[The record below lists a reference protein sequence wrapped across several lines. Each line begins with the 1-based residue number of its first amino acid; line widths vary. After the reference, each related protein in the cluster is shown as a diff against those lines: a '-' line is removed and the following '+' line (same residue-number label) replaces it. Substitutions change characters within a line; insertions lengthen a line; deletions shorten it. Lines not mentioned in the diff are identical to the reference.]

1 MSETS
6 ANYTTG
12 LTAQHML
19 ETQPLPCLLRYP
31 HPPAT
36 ILHTPETQAR
46 TFSTDPEMHA
56 TPKRQHSSAKAIQ
69 HPARPYS
76 PTARHSVP
84 AQQSSGKAAG
94 AAVQKY
100 HIYKRQHITTSTRQQ
115 TRSSIAVRRQANDRQ
130 RQRHS
135 NTAAQS
141 QANDRQRQRHSST
154 AVQRQANDRQRH
166 RHSSIAVRRQAN
178 DRQRLVSPAP
188 AQQRHTQNKKPGQR
202 STAAPGHRRSLNNA
216 MRRPSTGTRR
226 PERAPYLITFP
237 SLNAVPI
244 RAPMAR

>member
-12 LTAQHML
+12 LTTQHML

-84 AQQSSGKAAG
+84 AQQSSGKAAWRG
-94 AAVQKY
+94 CPEISHLPAAT
-100 HIYKRQHITTSTRQQ
+100 HHNIDTTTDTEQHNSPPP
-115 TRSSIAVRRQANDRQ
+115 SQ
-130 RQRHS
+130 RP
-135 NTAAQS
+135 
-141 QANDRQRQRHSST
+141 
-154 AVQRQANDRQRH
+154 
-166 RHSSIAVRRQAN
+166 
-178 DRQRLVSPAP
+178 PAP
-188 AQQRHTQNKKPGQR
+188 PTQQHSCPAPSQLPPAPHQC
-202 STAAPGHRRSLNNA
+202 STGSAAPYPKQKTGTAKHRRPGHRRSLNNA

>member
-19 ETQPLPCLLRYP
+19 ETQPLPCLLRYL

-36 ILHTPETQAR
+36 TLHTPETQAR

-84 AQQSSGKAAG
+84 AQQSSGKAAWRG
-94 AAVQKY
+94 CPEISHLQAATHHNIDTTTDTEQHNNPPPAPPTQQRSSPAASQQPTAPPTQQHDAAAQKY
-100 HIYKRQHITTSTRQQ
+100 HIDQRQHITILTL
-115 TRSSIAVRRQANDRQ
+115 SSIAV
-130 RQRHS
+130 H
-135 NTAAQS
+135 
-141 QANDRQRQRHSST
+141 
-154 AVQRQANDRQRH
+154 
-166 RHSSIAVRRQAN
+166 RQAN

-188 AQQRHTQNKKPGQR
+188 TQQRHTQNKKPGQR
-202 STAAPGHRRSLNNA
+202 STAAPVIA
-216 MRRPSTGTRR
+216 EASTM
-226 PERAPYLITFP
+226 P
-237 SLNAVPI
+237 
-244 RAPMAR
+244 

>member
-12 LTAQHML
+12 LTTQHML

-36 ILHTPETQAR
+36 TLHTPETQAR

-84 AQQSSGKAAG
+84 AQQSSGKAARG
-94 AAVQKY
+94 CPEISHLPAATHHNIDTTTDTEQ
-100 HIYKRQHITTSTRQQ
+100 HNSPPPSQRPPAPRQHSTGSAAPYPKQK
-115 TRSSIAVRRQANDRQ
+115 TGTAKHRR
-130 RQRHS
+130 
-135 NTAAQS
+135 
-141 QANDRQRQRHSST
+141 
-154 AVQRQANDRQRH
+154 
-166 RHSSIAVRRQAN
+166 
-178 DRQRLVSPAP
+178 
-188 AQQRHTQNKKPGQR
+188 
-202 STAAPGHRRSLNNA
+202 PGHRRSLNNA

>member
-1 MSETS
+1 MTQATMSETS

-56 TPKRQHSSAKAIQ
+56 TPKRQHSSPAPSQRPPAPPTQQ
-69 HPARPYS
+69 HNS
-76 PTARHSVP
+76 PPPS
-84 AQQSSGKAAG
+84 
-94 AAVQKY
+94 
-100 HIYKRQHITTSTRQQ
+100 
-115 TRSSIAVRRQANDRQ
+115 Q
-130 RQRHS
+130 RQ
-135 NTAAQS
+135 
-141 QANDRQRQRHSST
+141 
-154 AVQRQANDRQRH
+154 
-166 RHSSIAVRRQAN
+166 
-178 DRQRLVSPAP
+178 PAP
-188 AQQRHTQNKKPGQR
+188 HQC
-202 STAAPGHRRSLNNA
+202 STGSAAPYPKQKTGTAKHRRPGHRRSLNNA

>member
-1 MSETS
+1 MTQATMSETS

-12 LTAQHML
+12 LTTQHML
-19 ETQPLPCLLRYP
+19 ETQPLPCLLRYL

-36 ILHTPETQAR
+36 TLHTPETQAR

-84 AQQSSGKAAG
+84 AQQSSGKAACRG
-94 AAVQKY
+94 CPEISHLPAAT
-100 HIYKRQHITTSTRQQ
+100 HHNIDTTTDTEQ
-115 TRSSIAVRRQANDRQ
+115 
-130 RQRHS
+130 
-135 NTAAQS
+135 
-141 QANDRQRQRHSST
+141 HSSPPPS
-154 AVQRQANDRQRH
+154 QRP
-166 RHSSIAVRRQAN
+166 
-178 DRQRLVSPAP
+178 PAP
-188 AQQRHTQNKKPGQR
+188 HQY
-202 STAAPGHRRSLNNA
+202 STGSAAPYPKQKTGTAKHRRPGHRRSLNNA

-244 RAPMAR
+244 HAPMAR